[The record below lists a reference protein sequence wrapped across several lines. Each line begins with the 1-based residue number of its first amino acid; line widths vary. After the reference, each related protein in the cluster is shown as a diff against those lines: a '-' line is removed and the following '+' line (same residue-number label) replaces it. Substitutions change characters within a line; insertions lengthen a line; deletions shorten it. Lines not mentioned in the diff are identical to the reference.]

1 MSSSYSS
8 LHNYDQP
15 IWSPNMELV
24 QTALN
29 MKQTKLDVN
38 RQKLQNLADQ
48 FGSLDVLKQNDQEY
62 VEERLQQV
70 SQITNKYSSGD
81 LSDDGLARSLQTN
94 LSQVIDDNVKN
105 AVLSTKLFRSE
116 QSAWDELETKNP
128 ERYNET
134 NKRFAMQNAQAWM
147 QDENVGSVY
156 RGGGGVINWD
166 DYQGRLVKELPKIA
180 EDMKATWVV
189 QEGSPYGMF
198 VDNVTKE
205 AVPRDKVESA
215 VKAIVGEKGM
225 QQMQIDAWGKYD
237 RMSDEDIRA
246 RFDSK
251 YQAKA
256 EATDSDVTGL
266 ENLIAVEKDPQ
277 KRERLLN
284 QLEISKGSKQQISNS
299 SYDNIVATSGRAAA
313 YTSLFADETMGAWVD
328 MYSYLP
334 RDIKRDVDENNART
348 VEFNESKRR
357 WELDYDMK
365 EKNYLIALS
374 KEKREADAAAAKA
387 GKTAPGSTT
396 GESYG
401 DIEKITYE
409 GTKGELEFV
418 QAQYDDS
425 MRGLREV
432 LGGVT
437 PSSDQFSQL
446 TAEFGKNFEIGKTIK
461 IAGKDVK
468 ITRENFTAL
477 DNFRINV
484 LTESPEKKSLREGA
498 TKAMRDTQHQLRN
511 IVQKGDGSWDASEMT
526 RMGWKLVEENGRL
539 VKKPTTKEDGHYAVR
554 LLQKDPTK
562 LSKAEKATLDAY
574 TGVMFVGDKGL
585 DMSESERRLFL
596 ETTRKNLISQGL
608 SSKDFT
614 SIAPSV
620 GKVMDMTPVSSNLAY
635 SKVDTKY
642 GGSSGGQYG
651 REFSTGF
658 IDELRELGIS
668 VPKTDFQSNTVFLTA
683 KNAEDIDKLAN
694 LKRNYSK
701 AQSPEQREELAKK
714 IRAQKEVIKSRANY
728 TQSGGNAQLS
738 EIQYWD
744 ADYTENGQ
752 AKKAA
757 VPSQVLKSALESF
770 DTEYQ
775 QIKKQRNL
783 MTYQAPIYDVTSPKY
798 QTLRNI
804 LVQDGKIT
812 SDFKGSIEVIPDF
825 DNNQQMTDAVGLKIN
840 VKDSKGVV
848 RPIFTTT
855 KRSILEKNGVSLAEP
870 KRTPYDA
877 SFGSNAPSIDLG
889 AGKAME
895 LKSRDPIIAN
905 SSAYLENA
913 SLYGEVPV
921 VHNILQNY
929 YNGAYTFS
937 LKAYDGEYYSEMS
950 GGGLQQPWIQPTG
963 VKKYS
968 QEDVIYLKEN
978 QGNIV
983 SSTIDSYLKATL
995 EDIQIKNADKNFIQ
1009 P

>member
-180 EDMKATWVV
+180 EDMKATWVK

-198 VDNVTKE
+198 VDNVTMDTVPKE
-205 AVPRDKVESA
+205 KVEAA

-225 QQMQIDAWGKYD
+225 QQMQIDAWGRYD
-237 RMSDEDIRA
+237 KMSDEDLKA

-251 YQAKA
+251 YQSKA
-256 EATDSDVTGL
+256 DATDEDVTGL
-266 ENLIAVEKDPQ
+266 ENLIAVTKDPQ
-277 KRERLLN
+277 KREILQN
-284 QLEISKGSKQQISNS
+284 HLEIAKKSKQNISNS
-299 SYDNIVATSGRAAA
+299 SYDNIVATNGRAAA
-313 YTSLFADETMGAWVD
+313 YTSLFADETIGAWVD

-334 RDIKRDVDENNART
+334 REIKREVDENNAKT
-348 VEFNESKRR
+348 IEFNETKRK
-357 WELDYDMK
+357 WDLDYDLRQ
-365 EKNYLIALS
+365 KNYLIALS

-620 GKVMDMTPVSSNLAY
+620 GSIQSVINKSSREGY
-635 SKVDTKY
+635 SVVKNDATGLSNNY
-642 GGSSGGQYG
+642 
-651 REFSTGF
+651 RDFSTQF
-658 IDELRELGIS
+658 NQELKELGFKM
-668 VPKTDFQSNTVFLTA
+668 PSNQFRGTVFDD
-683 KNAEDIDKLAN
+683 ESIQDIDKLAN
-694 LKRNYSK
+694 LKRNYTK
-701 AQSPEQREELAKK
+701 AQSPEQKEELAKK
-714 IRAQKEVIKSRANY
+714 IKAQKEVIKDKMSY